1 MGIEIITNNKDN
13 MFEATKELQ
22 QVSLRTLDMINKNA
36 DNLGKLAEFLNT
48 TQEQLNALGLK
59 VVELEK
65 RLEKNEPSS

>member
-22 QVSLRTLDMINKNA
+22 QVSLKTLDMINKNA

>member
-1 MGIEIITNNKDN
+1 VGIEIITNKKDN